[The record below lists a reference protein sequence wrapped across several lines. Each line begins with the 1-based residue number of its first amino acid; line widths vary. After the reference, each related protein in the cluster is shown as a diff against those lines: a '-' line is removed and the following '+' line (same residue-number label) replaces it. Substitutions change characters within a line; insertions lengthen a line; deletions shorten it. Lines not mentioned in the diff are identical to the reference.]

1 MGKAEQQDQLERIV
15 HRFADVAPRNW
26 VRLVGNWEASTG
38 QSGELTLNYLTL
50 AVVDG
55 GDRWLFGQV
64 GYDEPLYDLVAQLQ
78 PMAAADDPEH
88 AWTVLDLEVD
98 QDGTFRV
105 EFGYDPPKRARGILD
120 EESMGRFETY
130 LDRWVAE
137 HGPRPPARPSGG
149 RP

>member
-1 MGKAEQQDQLERIV
+1 MGKSEQQERLERIV
-15 HRFADVAPRNW
+15 GRFAEVAPPSW
-26 VRLVGNWEASTG
+26 VRLVGNWEASPGPTG
-38 QSGELTLNYLTL
+38 EITLNYLTL

-64 GYDEPLYDLVAQLQ
+64 GYDEPLYDLVAQLHA
-78 PMAAADDPEH
+78 MAAADEPDH

-105 EFGYDPPKRARGILD
+105 ELGYDPPKRSRGVLD

-137 HGPRPPARPSGG
+137 HGPRPPARPAGSSS
-149 RP
+149 

>member
-1 MGKAEQQDQLERIV
+1 MGKAEQQERLERIAR
-15 HRFADVAPRNW
+15 RFGDVAPPNW
-26 VRLVGNWEASTG
+26 VRLVGNWEAYPGPT
-38 QSGELTLNYLTL
+38 GELTLNYVTL

-64 GYDEPLYDLVAQLQ
+64 GYDEPLYDLVAELNRMASEDQ
-78 PMAAADDPEH
+78 PDH

-105 EFGYDPPKRARGILD
+105 EFGYDPPKRARGIHD

-137 HGPRPPARPSGG
+137 HGPRPPAR
-149 RP
+149 R

>member
-15 HRFADVAPRNW
+15 RRFTDVAPPGW
-26 VRLVGNWEASTG
+26 VRLVGNWEASHGAT
-38 QSGELTLNYLTL
+38 GELTLNYLTL

-64 GYDEPLYDLVAQLQ
+64 GYDEPLYDLVAELH
-78 PMAAADDPEH
+78 PMAAEDQPDH
-88 AWTVLDLEVD
+88 AWTVLDLEID

-105 EFGYDPPKRARGILD
+105 EFGYDPPKRSRGILD
-120 EESMGRFETY
+120 EQSMGRFETY

-137 HGPRPPARPSGG
+137 HGPRPPG
-149 RP
+149 R